1 MRLMAMSYR
10 LARERFLQ
18 FAAGRGT
25 NAKRLYRFCS
35 VFSEAFENSSK
46 KIGENGEE
54 FFLSAVGTVMK
65 EATVFDVG
73 ANVGDWALTAQSYL
87 PDARIHCFEP
97 VPATFAALSARR
109 DLKASLHCMA
119 LSDKAGKGS
128 MSVDPNDSAV
138 ASLSSSDTM
147 DGSPATLTVECL
159 VTTGEEFCRENRIGR
174 IDLLKIDAEGWDYFV
189 LKGFGAMLRDS
200 SIDVVQIEHNEMA
213 LRTRVFVR
221 DFFDLLGKDYRICQL
236 HPGGLRPMEPT
247 PAEEHYRMRNLI
259 AYRRGSPLA
268 SRLEAMWIH

>member
-1 MRLMAMSYR
+1 
-10 LARERFLQ
+10 
-18 FAAGRGT
+18 
-25 NAKRLYRFCS
+25 
-35 VFSEAFENSSK
+35 
-46 KIGENGEE
+46 
-54 FFLSAVGTVMK
+54 
-65 EATVFDVG
+65 
-73 ANVGDWALTAQSYL
+73 
-87 PDARIHCFEP
+87 
-97 VPATFAALSARR
+97 
-109 DLKASLHCMA
+109 
-119 LSDKAGKGS
+119 
-128 MSVDPNDSAV
+128 
-138 ASLSSSDTM
+138 M

-236 HPGGLRPMEPT
+236 LPGGLRPMEPT